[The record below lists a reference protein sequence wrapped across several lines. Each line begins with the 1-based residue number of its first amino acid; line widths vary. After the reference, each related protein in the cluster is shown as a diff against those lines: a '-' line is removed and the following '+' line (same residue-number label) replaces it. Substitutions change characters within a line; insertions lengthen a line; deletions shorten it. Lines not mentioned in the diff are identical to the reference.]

1 MISLSHQVAN
11 CMKGKMAVASV
22 EQRGYCHFNKKLV
35 VRCHTVLTRLEA
47 VTSLQETPLGLI
59 RKWSCSLLTLSWRK
73 DMLCSQW

>member
-11 CMKGKMAVASV
+11 CMKGKMAVASA
-22 EQRGYCHFNKKLV
+22 EQRWYCHFNKNLV

-73 DMLCSQW
+73 DMCSQW